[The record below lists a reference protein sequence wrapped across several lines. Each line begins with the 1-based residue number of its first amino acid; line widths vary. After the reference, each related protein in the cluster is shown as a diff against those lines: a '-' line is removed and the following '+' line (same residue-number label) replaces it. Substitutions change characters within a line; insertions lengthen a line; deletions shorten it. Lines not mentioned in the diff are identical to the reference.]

1 MTDRAVSDLPTGTL
15 LGAGADA
22 AFDRYARL
30 VRAQVGVPTALVS
43 LVSREGQV
51 LPGAPGLREP
61 WQERRWPPLTHSVC
75 QLVVRTQEPLVVD
88 DVREV
93 PELAGSLAVD
103 DLGVVAYA
111 GYPLRDADG
120 SVVGSLCAIDD
131 RPRSW
136 EERDLQVLA
145 DLADSC
151 SSELAL
157 RQLRDRSGT
166 ALEASEDGRRRAD
179 AAELHSRLLLGL
191 SEGLARTSSPGDV
204 VRAVAPLAR
213 AGLGT
218 TTADL
223 HLLDAGRSRLVAI
236 CPDVRGETTT
246 TERRLD
252 SRDAVAWAVR
262 HRTVVVADDREAL
275 LASHP
280 STEMCAAAAAGA
292 VLVLPLEVDDRA
304 LGALVLT
311 WPEPGAPDAATR
323 LVVAAMTRYTAQA
336 LGRAQLLAE
345 QRSTATLLQE
355 AMLTELPQP
364 DHLHLV
370 ARYVP
375 AADGAQVGGD
385 WYDAVVMP
393 DGATNL
399 VIGDVVGHDMR
410 AAASMGQL
418 RSLVRTLAW
427 AHRQPPSLVLQQV
440 DEAMR
445 GLHVQCLATCVLAR
459 FEQTPADAP
468 AGLRRL
474 RWSSAGHL
482 PPVVLEP
489 DGRAR
494 LLEGAGDLLLG
505 VRPGTARRDHEV
517 VVHEGSTLLLYTD
530 GLVERRDR
538 SLKDGMEELRR
549 TVERHGALPLQALTD
564 ALLAD
569 MVGGHG
575 DDDVALLAVRAH
587 PEDRPRP
594 AEAGPGHL

>member
-1 MTDRAVSDLPTGTL
+1 MSDRA
-15 LGAGADA
+15 GAGLPESTPLPATADA

-30 VRAQVGVPTALVS
+30 VRAQLGVPTALVS
-43 LVSREGQV
+43 LVSRAGQV
-51 LPGAPGLREP
+51 LPGALGLPEP
-61 WQERRWPPLTHSVC
+61 WQERRSTPLTHSVC
-75 QLVVRTQEPLVVD
+75 QHVVRTRAPLAVR

-93 PELAGSLAVD
+93 AELAGSLAVD

-120 SVVGSLCAIDD
+120 TVVGSLCAIDD

-136 EERDLQVLA
+136 DERDLQVLA

-157 RQLRDRSGT
+157 RQLRDRSGS
-166 ALEASEDGRRRAD
+166 ALEVSEVGRRRAD
-179 AAELHSRLLLGL
+179 AADLHSRLLLGL

-223 HLLDAGRSRLVAI
+223 HLLDAGRSRIVAV
-236 CPDVRGETTT
+236 CPDVPGETAT

-252 SRDAVAWAVR
+252 LQDAVAWAVR
-262 HRTVVVADDREAL
+262 RRAAVVADDREAL
-275 LASHP
+275 FASYP
-280 STEMCAAAAAGA
+280 TTEMCAAAATGA
-292 VLVLPLEVDDRA
+292 VLVLPLEVGDRV

-311 WPEPGAPDAATR
+311 WSEAGGLDDATR
-323 LVVAAMTRYTAQA
+323 DVVAAMTSYTAQA
-336 LGRAQLLAE
+336 VARAQLLAE
-345 QRSTATLLQE
+345 QRSTARVLQE

-364 DHLHLV
+364 ERLHLV

-375 AADGAQVGGD
+375 AADGAEVGGD

-418 RSLVRTLAW
+418 RSLLRSMAW
-427 AHRQPPSLVLQQV
+427 AHSQPPSHVLERV
-440 DEAMR
+440 DEAMP
-445 GLHVQCLATCVLAR
+445 GLHVTCLATCVLAR
-459 FEQTPADAP
+459 VEQSSEDAA

-474 RWSSAGHL
+474 RWSSAGHP
-482 PPVVLEP
+482 PPVLLEP
-489 DGRAR
+489 DGSAR
-494 LLEGAGDLLLG
+494 LLEGASDLMLG
-505 VRPGTARRDHEV
+505 VRAGTARRDHEALL
-517 VVHEGSTLLLYTD
+517 HEGSTLLLYTD

-538 SLKDGMEELRR
+538 PVRTGMEDLRR
-549 TVERHGALPLQALTD
+549 AVERHGHLPLQALTD

-575 DDDVALLAVRAH
+575 GDDVALLAVRAH
-587 PEDRPRP
+587 PQGRPRP
-594 AEAGPGHL
+594 PEAGPGHR